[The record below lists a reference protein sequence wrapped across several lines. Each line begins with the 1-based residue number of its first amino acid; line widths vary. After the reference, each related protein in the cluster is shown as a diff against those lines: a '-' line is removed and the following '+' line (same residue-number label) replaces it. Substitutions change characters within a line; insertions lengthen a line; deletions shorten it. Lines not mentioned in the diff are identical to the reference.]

1 VKANGSAHAPT
12 FSCHVSIIDLV
23 SSGSSK
29 KQAKNDAAL
38 AMLDK
43 LDKILPANEKTLVR
57 LNKTVPASED
67 SQTRLD
73 SMVQSNEKNQTKYS
87 DYRNYVQSFKTDSNW
102 SQ

>member
-1 VKANGSAHAPT
+1 MKASGSAHAPT
-12 FSCHVSIIDLV
+12 FSCQVSIIDLV
-23 SSGSSK
+23 SSK

-43 LDKILPANEKTLVR
+43 LNKMLPANEKTLVR

-73 SMVQSNEKNQTKYS
+73 SIRDAECVATRPRRGEAL
-87 DYRNYVQSFKTDSNW
+87 
-102 SQ
+102 